1 MSALSTSYPAEEEE
15 KCNCNRVAVKRNP
28 TSEQLSTIEKG
39 CKCIMLSSD
48 SYKSDKTEYIIEAH
62 AAGANR
68 RPQSVKR
75 SKWDEFEQEK
85 QKFRNPKIPGTY
97 ILIGRLT
104 CFYINVSWIM
114 EFLT

>member
-1 MSALSTSYPAEEEE
+1 MSALSPCCQAEEEE

-28 TSEQLSTIEKG
+28 TIEQLSSIEKG

-48 SYKSDKTEYIIEAH
+48 SYKSDKTEYIVEAH
-62 AAGANR
+62 GSGANR

-75 SKWDEFEQEK
+75 SKWDELEQEK
-85 QKFRNPKIPGTY
+85 QKFRNPKIPG
-97 ILIGRLT
+97 IFCSAGSL
-104 CFYINVSWIM
+104 VSWII